1 MAGVLVVAVQAA
13 VVGAPLVHAHL
24 GNHAADHHHAVTV
37 HSHFSGHHP
46 SHPSRPPV
54 TGLRVEDND
63 AERTVFLQLF
73 VAVNVA
79 SFGALSAV
87 VESFEINMAAE
98 APRRQALLVVH
109 GHDPPFTRLRP
120 ARAPPANLS

>member
-1 MAGVLVVAVQAA
+1 MRIWAITRRTITTRERFTRTSPA
-13 VVGAPLVHAHL
+13 
-24 GNHAADHHHAVTV
+24 
-37 HSHFSGHHP
+37 
-46 SHPSRPPV
+46 

-63 AERTVFLQLF
+63 AGRTIFLQLF
-73 VAVNVA
+73 VAVSVA

-87 VESFEINMAAE
+87 VESFEINVPAE
-98 APRRQALLVVH
+98 APLRQVLLVVH